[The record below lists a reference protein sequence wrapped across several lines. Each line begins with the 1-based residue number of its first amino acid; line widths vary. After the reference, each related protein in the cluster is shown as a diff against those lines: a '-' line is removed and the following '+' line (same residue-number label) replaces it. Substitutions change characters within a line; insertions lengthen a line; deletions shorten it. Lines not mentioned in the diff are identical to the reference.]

1 MRIERLSVDNQRTQ
15 GAEQRNWYRQYSAKH
30 LKQVEQ
36 ALLAALDARGGA
48 TPDSAVVLGAG
59 ACTELPLDQLARA
72 CTPVTLADLDTAGM
86 LRARDELPEKLRA
99 RVRTVSADL
108 TGGVSSA
115 LQDLLRAQPWPD
127 LRALGGGRGANVLN
141 AVAECLEATPVAR
154 PPDPWTLGLAPH
166 SFGLVVS
173 SLTLTQLYSL
183 PLLDALDTLLVYA
196 PDLADQRETQP
207 RYRKAA
213 TDFRRRVVVG
223 HLALIEQLLAPEGA
237 ALLITDRVGHLLAPQ
252 RGPHAAEGDETL
264 DVLPPDTL
272 RLPDDLEQRFTL
284 IGPLRQWMWMVSMP
298 EGETPGRAYEVVAA
312 ILREG
317 SAKATSANL

>member
-1 MRIERLSVDNQRTQ
+1 VRIERLSVDNQRTQ
-15 GAEQRNWYRQYSAKH
+15 GAERRNWYRRYSAKH
-30 LKQVEQ
+30 LRQIEQ
-36 ALLAALDARGGA
+36 ALLAALDARGAA

-59 ACTELPLDQLARA
+59 ACTEFPLDQLARA
-72 CTPVTLADLDTAGM
+72 CAPVTLADLDTTGM

-99 RVRTVSADL
+99 RVRSVSADL
-108 TGGVSSA
+108 TGGVSAA

-127 LRALGGGRGANVLN
+127 LRALGGGRGVNILN
-141 AVAECLEATPVAR
+141 AVADCLEAVPVAQ

-196 PDLADQRETQP
+196 PDLADQREAQP
-207 RYRKAA
+207 RYQRAA
-213 TDFRRRVVVG
+213 NDFRRRVVAG
-223 HLALIEQLLAPEGA
+223 HLALIEQLLASGGA
-237 ALLITDRVGHLLAPQ
+237 ALLITDTVGHLLAPQ
-252 RGPHAAEGDETL
+252 RGPHAAEGEETL
-264 DVLPPDTL
+264 DVLPPDAL
-272 RLPDDLEQRFTL
+272 RLPNDLEARFTL
-284 IGPLRQWMWMVSMP
+284 VGPLRQWMWLVAMP

-317 SAKATSANL
+317 AGAAGATP